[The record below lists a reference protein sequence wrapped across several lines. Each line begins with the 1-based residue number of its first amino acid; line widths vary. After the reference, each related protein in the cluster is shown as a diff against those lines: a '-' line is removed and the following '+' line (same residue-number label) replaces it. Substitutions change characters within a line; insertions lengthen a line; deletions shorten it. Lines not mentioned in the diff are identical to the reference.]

1 MARKTSKKKI
11 DWEWLLSLPKFQRD
25 FEIKKMA
32 KKEKEEDEL
41 KKTNS

>member
-1 MARKTSKKKI
+1 MGLSKWQRELEMKKI
-11 DWEWLLSLPKFQRD
+11 
-25 FEIKKMA
+25 A